1 MPRDAE
7 RRPRSLQTREM
18 GGTGTFLYGKV
29 LEIFMVLFVVREDR
43 RFELVYLAIRGC
55 DGKLLSLISCED
67 QVRP

>member
-7 RRPRSLQTREM
+7 RRPRPLQTCKM

-43 RFELVYLAIRGC
+43 RFELV
-55 DGKLLSLISCED
+55 
-67 QVRP
+67 